1 MTDEVAEVASPVVQ
15 EPVDSP
21 VPEVSGPVEQPS
33 SAPSG
38 LTEERLQE
46 ILEGRFKDLADQL
59 ARANQSVKDRRIGKL
74 ETSVEKLLAVK
85 GLVDQKGGD
94 WEAAISETRESEI
107 SERMANLESK
117 LLQPPAGQVSPDWK
131 QEWQDESKKIVDAA
145 AKLGIALTDDE
156 YNAALFGKK
165 FASKGDAF
173 AALQGALILKTRG
186 ESVTPAA
193 LANEGGTLPAQPEK
207 LSFRQTLEKAETI
220 ADKTKILN
228 ARWDEIGKE
237 LKKQEV
243 RDALVEKGLTVEDL
257 R

>member
-1 MTDEVAEVASPVVQ
+1 MDPEVVESASPEVQ
-15 EPVDSP
+15 EPVDVK
-21 VPEVSGPVEQPS
+21 VPEVSGPAEGQPTS
-33 SAPSG
+33 VPSG
-38 LTEERLQE
+38 LTEEALQK
-46 ILEGRFKDLADQL
+46 ILDDRFTKLAEDLKRD
-59 ARANQSVKDRRIGKL
+59 NQSMKDRRIGKL

-117 LLQPPAGQVSPDWK
+117 LLQPPVAVSPDWK

-207 LSFRQTLEKAETI
+207 LDFRQTLAKAETT
-220 ADKTKILN
+220 ADKTKVLE
-228 ARWDEIGKE
+228 AQWDVIGKE
-237 LKKQEV
+237 LKKREV